1 MSLILEN
8 LKKQDISQ
16 NFKLERYKVVSE
28 DLNLFS
34 IES

>member
-16 NFKLERYKVVSE
+16 NFKLERYKVASE